1 MSKFDREL
9 ARRDGSGRI
18 VFRDEP
24 LRVRWRLDELAAS
37 DGHMLRIAFSC
48 SAQALDNPIERRM
61 LVETLL
67 ADRDAV
73 NSDDLSAP
81 FHSPL
86 RAAAARLIAQR
97 AAEQWLDDSARA
109 DLTKTLT
116 EAAKPIEFNCGL
128 KLIGPFEV
136 SVESPTFE
144 REKIESMQR
153 RLAERRAAG
162 QVEHVQRAAELLKQF
177 QALR

>member
-61 LVETLL
+61 LAETLL

-73 NSDDLSAP
+73 NSDDLSAH

-86 RAAAARLIAQR
+86 RAAAGRLVAQR
-97 AAEQWLDDSARA
+97 AAERSLDDSVR
-109 DLTKTLT
+109 TGRSNTLDAPGNT
-116 EAAKPIEFNCGL
+116 IE
-128 KLIGPFEV
+128 V
-136 SVESPTFE
+136 
-144 REKIESMQR
+144 
-153 RLAERRAAG
+153 
-162 QVEHVQRAAELLKQF
+162 
-177 QALR
+177 